1 MKKII
6 SKILFLSYAAY
17 LFVSHS
23 YCTKNENDD
32 STLDL
37 IKLQKVEAVEFLSAK
52 YNAVPFNRKLINNI
66 VNKTVVIDT
75 NVIDLFKKGKDYFL
89 KAEIISDTIE
99 KCYAELICNDEI
111 IHKFNLTKT
120 NSLILVAEIKSIS
133 ELNYDISAD
142 SLNGKDS
149 LLGNEKIFLL
159 RGNCL
164 ALIENELSN
173 YAN

>member
-1 MKKII
+1 M
-6 SKILFLSYAAY
+6 L
-17 LFVSHS
+17 VSHS
-23 YCTKNENDD
+23 YCTKEENDE

-37 IKLQKVEAVEFLSAK
+37 IKLKKVEAVEFLTAK
-52 YNAVPFNRKLINNI
+52 YNAVPFNRELIRNI
-66 VNKTVVIDT
+66 VNKAVVIDT
-75 NVIDLFKKGKDYFL
+75 NIIGLFKKGEDYFL

-99 KCYAELICNDEI
+99 KYYAELICNDEI
-111 IHKFNLTKT
+111 IHEFNSTKT
-120 NSLILVAEIKSIS
+120 NSLLLAAEIKSIS